1 MDKVRYCSEV
11 VEKKYE
17 DLEEKMMKRMEQAM
31 KRVKKA
37 VHYLETLSIK
47 DVEKTREILIENLRK
62 ANDLLKGKYS
72 EDNNAEY

>member
-1 MDKVRYCSEV
+1 MEELRFLNKQLSDEINALRDENENLMEKVRYCSDV
-11 VEKKYE
+11 VSKKYE

-47 DVEKTREILIENLRK
+47 DIEKTKE
-62 ANDLLKGKYS
+62 
-72 EDNNAEY
+72 

>member
-1 MDKVRYCSEV
+1 MEKVRYCSDV

-47 DVEKTREILIENLRK
+47 DIEKTK
-62 ANDLLKGKYS
+62 
-72 EDNNAEY
+72 